1 MATKQYGKVYLY
13 DRYAGILAEEPGNR
27 FAFTYDESYIEG
39 NYPPV
44 SITLPLSN
52 TPHYCER
59 GLHPYFDNL
68 VAEGWLRDTQVRALG
83 VHKNNR
89 FALLLAFGRDCIGA
103 VSIVDPEPR
112 EIRAL
117 ELDDPEQLAALAGR
131 ASLSGVQPKMTAKKA
146 GNEYVP
152 ATQELGSSHIAKL
165 PSRTLPDILELELL
179 TLRAAATLLPDDQ
192 IAEAEIAPVGDQ
204 IPKALLIKRF
214 DRDSGGNKRHFEE
227 FNQLFGKFSEDKYE
241 GAYEDM
247 GQFIRKTSRCV
258 PAEADT
264 LYRRILVAILTG
276 NTDAHL
282 KNFAMFHTQEGLRL
296 TPYYDL
302 VAAAIYKE
310 YQTLALQIAGA
321 KDIRVGDI
329 KPKHLILLGES
340 YGLPHAAIK
349 LAVDDL
355 GKRLEK
361 AKETILQTEQVP
373 TSLKDNLI
381 QLMEKRWNGNFSS
394 IGQHLLKRPSG
405 GAKLSDLLNNG

>member
-1 MATKQYGKVYLY
+1 MAIKQYGKVYLY

-27 FAFTYDESYIEG
+27 FSFTYDESYIAG

-44 SITLPLSN
+44 SMTLPVSHS
-52 TPHYCER
+52 PHDCER

-68 VAEGWLRDTQVRALG
+68 VAEGWLLDAQARALG

-89 FALLLAFGRDCIGA
+89 FGLLLAFGRDCIGA
-103 VSIVDPEPR
+103 VSIIDPEPR
-112 EIRAL
+112 EIRSL
-117 ELDDPEQLAALAGR
+117 DLDDPEHVAALAGR
-131 ASLSGVQPKMTAKKA
+131 ASLSGVQPKMTAQKTSQ
-146 GNEYVP
+146 GYEP
-152 ATQELGSSHIAKL
+152 ATQESGSTHIAKL
-165 PSRTLPDILELELL
+165 PSRASPDILELELL
-179 TLRAAATLLPDDQ
+179 TLRATAALLPDDH
-192 IAEAEIAPVGDQ
+192 IAEAEIAPIGEQ

-214 DRDSGGNKRHFEE
+214 DRVSDGKKQHFEE

-247 GQFIRKTSRCV
+247 GQFIRKTPRCV

-264 LYRRILVAILTG
+264 LYRRILVAVLTG

-282 KNFAMFHTQEGLRL
+282 KNFAMFHAAEGLRL
-296 TPYYDL
+296 TPAYDL

-310 YQTLALQIAGA
+310 YQTVALQIAGA
-321 KDIRVGDI
+321 RDIRIADI

-361 AKETILQTEQVP
+361 AKQTILQTDQVP
-373 TSLKDNLI
+373 ISLKDSLI
-381 QLMEKRWNGNFSS
+381 QFMEKRWNGNFSS
-394 IGQHLLKRPSG
+394 IGQHLSKKPSG
-405 GAKLSDLLNNG
+405 GAKLSDLLSND

>member
-13 DRYAGILAEEPGNR
+13 DRYAGVLAEEPGNR
-27 FAFTYDESYIEG
+27 FAFTYDESYLEG

-44 SITLPLSN
+44 SMTLPVSR

-68 VAEGWLRDTQVRALG
+68 VAEGWLRDAQARALG

-89 FALLLAFGRDCIGA
+89 FGLLLAFGRDCIGA
-103 VSIVDPEPR
+103 VSIIDPEPR
-112 EIRAL
+112 EIRSL
-117 ELDDPEQLAALAGR
+117 DLDDPEQVAALAGR
-131 ASLSGVQPKMTAKKA
+131 ASLSGVQPKMTAKKM
-146 GNEYVP
+146 GKGYEP
-152 ATQELGSSHIAKL
+152 ATQELGSTHIAKL
-165 PSRTLPDILELELL
+165 PSRALPDILELELL
-179 TLRAAATLLPDDQ
+179 TLRATAVLLPDDQ

-204 IPKALLIKRF
+204 IPRALLIKRF
-214 DRDSGGNKRHFEE
+214 DRNADGSKKHFEE
-227 FNQLFGKFSEDKYE
+227 FNQLFGNFSEDKYE

-247 GQFIRKTSRCV
+247 GQFIRKTPRCV
-258 PAEADT
+258 PAETDT
-264 LYRRILVAILTG
+264 LYRRILVAVLTG

-296 TPYYDL
+296 TPSYDL

-310 YQTLALQIAGA
+310 YQTVALQIAGA
-321 KDIRVGDI
+321 KDIRIGDI
-329 KPKHLILLGES
+329 KPKHLVLLGES

-361 AKETILQTEQVP
+361 AKETVFQTEQVS

-381 QLMEKRWNGNFSS
+381 QLMEKKWNGIFSS
-394 IGQHLLKRPSG
+394 IGQHLLKKPSG
-405 GAKLSDLLNNG
+405 GARLSDLLSND